1 MDAKLLIFI
10 EIRPCRS
17 LEIPLDP
24 RQSWNKFGTGT
35 RQNSRP
41 ETTTGSTWLP
51 VFVCSVNRWCPHQ
64 ESNLDLILR
73 RNLFYPLNYRDTR
86 SASHCSM
93 VGGP

>member
-1 MDAKLLIFI
+1 MNAKLLIFNGLSALH
-10 EIRPCRS
+10 S
-17 LEIPLDP
+17 LQITSVPTV
-24 RQSWNKFGTGT
+24 SWNKFGT
-35 RQNSRP
+35 QSRGSSNP